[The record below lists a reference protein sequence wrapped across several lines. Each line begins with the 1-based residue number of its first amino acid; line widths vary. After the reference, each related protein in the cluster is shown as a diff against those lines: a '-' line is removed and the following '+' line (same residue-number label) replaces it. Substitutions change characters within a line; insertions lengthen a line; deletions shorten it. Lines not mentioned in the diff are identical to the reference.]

1 MSILYAH
8 KIDHP
13 MIAWQK
19 MSGISILFFLTTWLH
34 AQEKLQSAHLDYIF
48 EQGAD
53 ITSFQYGISD
63 NYTDLS
69 TGVTY
74 TYVQQLR
81 DGIPIFKA
89 IGVIAEK
96 DNTRIVKTSRLIAD
110 DRILEKKHV
119 GFSISNSLQ
128 HVYQDLGFKIKKS
141 SAAEVKKDADRSIT
155 NHPEA
160 TGDIIIE
167 EVWAPD
173 VHGMYVR
180 SHLIEIKPKDAHDH
194 WLMVVSQ
201 SGEITNKINQTL
213 YCQWD
218 ADRSLVGSRDSHD
231 HQSHQEQTYV
241 EDQPTNADTPQDGSL
256 YRVFAPPLE
265 SPAQGGRTVVTEPA
279 DEIAS
284 PFGWHDTD
292 GRVGPEHL
300 TLRGNNTSSY
310 QDTMNTDEPDP
321 LGPSGGSNL
330 LFDFSLDL
338 SADPEENLGADLTN
352 LFYWNN
358 YVHDWSYRFGFTEVA
373 GNFQEN
379 NYGKGGRE
387 TDAVLSESLDGSSV
401 NNASFSTPRDG
412 VPGRMQMFK
421 WKTGTDLSVFLPEAI
436 AGVYRTG
443 AAGFG
448 PLVKEEVVGDV
459 VYILDNRGAVRD
471 GCDEILNLDELD
483 GNIALVDRGLCN
495 FSFKVYQAQ
504 EAGAVACII
513 CNNLQNAQ
521 LVTMAAGLNAEDVT
535 IPSLFLSRE
544 DCELIKAN
552 LETGVQVEFGKT
564 KELSSSLD
572 NGIVVH
578 EYAHGISMRLVGG
591 PSTTGCLESDEQ
603 MGEGWS
609 DFFGLVLT
617 QMESDE
623 PELPRGVATFLRG
636 EPRTATGI
644 RRYPYSTDMDVNP
657 QVHSH
662 IRYTTRPHDVGEIW
676 ATVLWD
682 MYWKFIEVNGY
693 DPSWVDPTS
702 GNAIAIQLV
711 MDGMKLQVCDPTL
724 TEARDAILEADEL
737 NFLGEN
743 KCMIWE
749 VFARRGLGADAFSGD
764 RIIRYDN
771 VDGFEVPLSCSGEVA
786 VEKTM
791 TELFEVGDVI
801 EVALLASNYDTA
813 FANVSLVDK
822 IPEGTTVI
830 NIMSDVQWRVR
841 GDEIIFSINDFPV
854 GTELSVSYQLATT
867 NLSPAASEYYDDL
880 QGEDPFITFSN
891 EERLPG
897 WELVSLEDST
907 TQISLIVGKDLIGGN
922 SFAEIEEPIR
932 VTSEAN
938 IFLFDH
944 TYNADLG
951 IDGGVVE
958 ISRDGGSNW
967 VQLTAEEFLIN
978 PPTDVISD
986 CFTNCPI
993 PDYFYRNER
1002 EAFTGV
1008 EGRQTSVIDL
1018 STYIGEDIRL
1028 RFNYISGRF
1037 IDTLGVFAWQIHE
1050 FEHFERK
1057 EIIGQASLISGDQM
1071 IAADI
1076 GSSLIKSD
1084 RTIDNIEETFTDQSG
1099 LVEIT
1104 PNPASDRIR
1113 LSLHLDQ
1120 RLEGSLQIYSS
1131 DGRQVLARRVDMH
1144 AGLHT
1149 TDIDV
1154 STLPPG
1160 LYVVEVLDRRVRYSD
1175 TFVLIEE

>member
-1 MSILYAH
+1 
-8 KIDHP
+8 
-13 MIAWQK
+13 
-19 MSGISILFFLTTWLH
+19 
-34 AQEKLQSAHLDYIF
+34 
-48 EQGAD
+48 
-53 ITSFQYGISD
+53 
-63 NYTDLS
+63 
-69 TGVTY
+69 
-74 TYVQQLR
+74 
-81 DGIPIFKA
+81 
-89 IGVIAEK
+89 
-96 DNTRIVKTSRLIAD
+96 
-110 DRILEKKHV
+110 
-119 GFSISNSLQ
+119 
-128 HVYQDLGFKIKKS
+128 
-141 SAAEVKKDADRSIT
+141 
-155 NHPEA
+155 
-160 TGDIIIE
+160 
-167 EVWAPD
+167 
-173 VHGMYVR
+173 
-180 SHLIEIKPKDAHDH
+180 
-194 WLMVVSQ
+194 
-201 SGEITNKINQTL
+201 
-213 YCQWD
+213 
-218 ADRSLVGSRDSHD
+218 
-231 HQSHQEQTYV
+231 
-241 EDQPTNADTPQDGSL
+241 
-256 YRVFAPPLE
+256 
-265 SPAQGGRTVVTEPA
+265 
-279 DEIAS
+279 
-284 PFGWHDTD
+284 
-292 GRVGPEHL
+292 
-300 TLRGNNTSSY
+300 
-310 QDTMNTDEPDP
+310 
-321 LGPSGGSNL
+321 
-330 LFDFSLDL
+330 
-338 SADPEENLGADLTN
+338 
-352 LFYWNN
+352 
-358 YVHDWSYRFGFTEVA
+358 
-373 GNFQEN
+373 
-379 NYGKGGRE
+379 
-387 TDAVLSESLDGSSV
+387 
-401 NNASFSTPRDG
+401 
-412 VPGRMQMFK
+412 
-421 WKTGTDLSVFLPEAI
+421 
-436 AGVYRTG
+436 
-443 AAGFG
+443 
-448 PLVKEEVVGDV
+448 
-459 VYILDNRGAVRD
+459 
-471 GCDEILNLDELD
+471 
-483 GNIALVDRGLCN
+483 
-495 FSFKVYQAQ
+495 
-504 EAGAVACII
+504 
-513 CNNLQNAQ
+513 
-521 LVTMAAGLNAEDVT
+521 
-535 IPSLFLSRE
+535 
-544 DCELIKAN
+544 
-552 LETGVQVEFGKT
+552 
-564 KELSSSLD
+564 
-572 NGIVVH
+572 
-578 EYAHGISMRLVGG
+578 
-591 PSTTGCLESDEQ
+591 
-603 MGEGWS
+603 
-609 DFFGLVLT
+609 
-617 QMESDE
+617 
-623 PELPRGVATFLRG
+623 
-636 EPRTATGI
+636 
-644 RRYPYSTDMDVNP
+644 
-657 QVHSH
+657 
-662 IRYTTRPHDVGEIW
+662 
-676 ATVLWD
+676 
-682 MYWKFIEVNGY
+682 
-693 DPSWVDPTS
+693 
-702 GNAIAIQLV
+702 
-711 MDGMKLQVCDPTL
+711 
-724 TEARDAILEADEL
+724 
-737 NFLGEN
+737 
-743 KCMIWE
+743 MIWE

-771 VDGFEVPLSCSGEVA
+771 VDGFEVPLSCSGKVA

-841 GDEIIFSINDFPV
+841 GDEIIFNINDFPV

-1131 DGRQVLARRVDMH
+1131 DGRQVLARRVDMP